1 MTEAT
6 KAKGRQ
12 FAKFLEGL
20 PEDVRIHGNMESFRT
35 SQLEYQRFIEFFE
48 KGNCYICERPL
59 TSLSKKT
66 PCLHWL
72 LKPKGFKKK
81 DFLVLVSRYGFFQI
95 QSFLRW
101 IANQDGFARNIND
114 LPCEGSGNKLFEV
127 TIKYKKIEWA
137 FSCAES
143 DYQGHATSQHAK
155 HSHYHFQMRIERQP
169 FINYSDFHV
178 PFSEMDIMKI
188 EAMRT
193 SPSQIKQRFS
203 FGEGM
208 GDVFNEATIEQLVNE
223 VIPGESYEEA
233 PFKIDTIAIA
243 QEGKTISG
251 DDLFEIIQEAKSKN
265 VAIASLIHK
274 LPNSQSQ
281 VIVTPGP
288 EVVEQAP
295 RSSRKK
301 SFE

>member
-6 KAKGRQ
+6 RAKGRQ
-12 FAKFLEGL
+12 FAKFLENL
-20 PEDVRIHGNMESFRT
+20 PEDVRIRSNEDSLRK
-35 SQLEYQRFIEFFE
+35 SQLEYQRFLEFFE
-48 KGNCYICERPL
+48 KGDCYICEKPL
-59 TSLSKKT
+59 TSFSKKL

-72 LKPKGFKKK
+72 LKPKGFRKK
-81 DFLVLVSRYGFFQI
+81 DFFALVGRYGFFQI

-114 LPCEGSGNKLFEV
+114 LSCEGSSNKLFEV

-178 PFSEMDIMKI
+178 PFSEMDIINI

-193 SPSQIKQRFS
+193 SPGQIKQRFS

-208 GDVFNEATIEQLVNE
+208 SDVFNEDTVEQLVNA
-223 VIPGESYEEA
+223 VVPGESYDEA
-233 PFKIDTIAIA
+233 PFKIDTIAMA
-243 QEGKTISG
+243 KEGTTISG

-265 VAIASLIHK
+265 VTVASLMHK
-274 LPNSQSQ
+274 LPNSHAQ

-288 EVVEQAP
+288 GVVEQAP
-295 RSSRKK
+295 RSGRKK
-301 SFE
+301 AL

>member
-1 MTEAT
+1 MTET
-6 KAKGRQ
+6 TRAKGRQ
-12 FAKFLEGL
+12 FAKFLENL
-20 PEDVRIHGNMESFRT
+20 PEDVRIRGNEDGLRK
-35 SQLEYQRFIEFFE
+35 SQLEYQRFVELFE
-48 KGNCYICERPL
+48 KGDCYICEKPL
-59 TSLSKKT
+59 TSFSKKL

-72 LKPKGFKKK
+72 LKPKGFSKK
-81 DFLVLVSRYGFFQI
+81 DFLTLVDRYGFFQI

-114 LPCEGSGNKLFEV
+114 LSCEGSGNKLFEV

-178 PFSEMDIMKI
+178 PFSEMDIINI

-193 SPSQIKQRFS
+193 SPGQIKQRFS

-208 GDVFNEATIEQLVNE
+208 SDIFNEDTVEQLVNA
-223 VIPGESYEEA
+223 VVPVESYDEA
-233 PFKIDTIAIA
+233 PFKIDTIAMA
-243 QEGKTISG
+243 KEGTTISG

-265 VAIASLIHK
+265 VTVASLMHK
-274 LPNSQSQ
+274 LPNSHAQ

-288 EVVEQAP
+288 GVVEQAP
-295 RSSRKK
+295 RSGRKK
-301 SFE
+301 AL

>member
-1 MTEAT
+1 MTET
-6 KAKGRQ
+6 TRAKGRQ
-12 FAKFLEGL
+12 FAKFLENL
-20 PEDVRIHGNMESFRT
+20 PEDVRIRGNEDGLRK
-35 SQLEYQRFIEFFE
+35 SQLEYQRFLELFE
-48 KGNCYICERPL
+48 KGDCYICEKPL
-59 TSLSKKT
+59 TSFSKKL

-72 LKPKGFKKK
+72 LKPKGFRKK
-81 DFLVLVSRYGFFQI
+81 DFLTLVDRYGFFQI

-114 LPCEGSGNKLFEV
+114 LSCEGSGNKLFEV

-178 PFSEMDIMKI
+178 PFSEMDIINI

-193 SPSQIKQRFS
+193 SPGQIKQRFS

-208 GDVFNEATIEQLVNE
+208 SDVFNEDTVEQLVNA
-223 VIPGESYEEA
+223 VVPGESHDEA
-233 PFKIDTIAIA
+233 PFKIDTIAMA
-243 QEGKTISG
+243 KEGTTISG

-265 VAIASLIHK
+265 VTVASLMHK
-274 LPNSQSQ
+274 LPNSHAQ

-288 EVVEQAP
+288 GVVEQAP
-295 RSSRKK
+295 RSGRKK
-301 SFE
+301 AL